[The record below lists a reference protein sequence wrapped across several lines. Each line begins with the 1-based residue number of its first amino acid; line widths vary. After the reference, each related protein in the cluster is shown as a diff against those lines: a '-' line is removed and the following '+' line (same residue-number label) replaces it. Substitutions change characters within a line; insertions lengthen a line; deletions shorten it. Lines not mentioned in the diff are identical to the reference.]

1 MIAMIQRTFLFLSAL
16 VCFATTASVVLA
28 EDYTSSSF
36 IIRDPVMSIFGGYS
50 SSTSFG
56 HVTGDG
62 QTVIGEQASGSFT
75 GRSGALYFPIVTS
88 PSVSAT
94 AGTEEVALTW
104 TASVADLG
112 WNVSGYQ
119 IGQATVSGGPYAYT
133 SVGNV
138 LASTRTGLNAGTT
151 YYFIIRTLDAFG
163 NVIAQSGEVSAVPT
177 AASGGDDDDG
187 GGGGGS
193 GVHPTGGSIGR
204 VILEGYAHPG
214 GIVSVLRD
222 GVLVQE
228 INVGSDGRFSA
239 ILNETPLGT
248 HVLTFYGVDATGTRS
263 GLLSFQVLLTSLS
276 RTTAL
281 QLFIPPTLSV
291 EEGSAGQLE
300 VSGSTVPGASVGVII
315 TNGDTTISLLTGV
328 ADENGNYLLSVSRSL
343 LQSSSIAFRAL
354 AAVNTV
360 RSPFGL
366 AVRVPISSVKIAL
379 RGDFNNDGRVNLID
393 FSMLAYWHERAN
405 PPAAIDLN
413 GDGKVSLVDFS
424 ILTYYWTG

>member
-1 MIAMIQRTFLFLSAL
+1 MLSRTLALFLGILSFVAMAGN
-16 VCFATTASVVLA
+16 VSA

-36 IIRDPVMSIFGGYS
+36 IIRDPVMSIFGGFS

-56 HVTGDG
+56 HITGDG
-62 QTVIGEQASGSFT
+62 QTVIGEQSSGSFT

-94 AGTEEVALTW
+94 AGTEEVTLNW

-119 IGQATVSGGPYAYT
+119 VGQANVSGGPYTYT

-138 LASTRTGLNAGTT
+138 LASTRTGLTGGTT
-151 YYFIIRTLDAFG
+151 YYFIVRALDAFG
-163 NVIAQSGEVSAVPT
+163 DPIAQSAEVSATPS
-177 AASGGDDDDG
+177 AASDGDDDDDDG
-187 GGGGGS
+187 GGGGGVS
-193 GVHPTGGSIGR
+193 GVHPTGGSTGR

-214 GIVSVLRD
+214 GTVSVLRD

-228 INVGSDGRFSA
+228 INVGSDGRLSA
-239 ILNETPLGT
+239 VLNETPLGT
-248 HVLTFYGVDATGTRS
+248 HVLTFYGVDAAGTRS
-263 GLLSFQVLLTSLS
+263 GLLSFQVVLTSLS

-291 EEGSAGQLE
+291 EEGDAGQID

-366 AVRVPISSVKIAL
+366 AVRVPVISGRTAL
-379 RGDFNNDGRVNLID
+379 RGDFNNDGRVNLTD
-393 FSMLAYWHERAN
+393 FSMLAYWHERSN
-405 PPAAIDLN
+405 PPVAIDLN
-413 GDGKVSLVDFS
+413 SDGKISLVDFS